1 MLTELLRNPIV
12 HAFTCRAYYW
22 YVCKWV
28 CSKKWQHNIHG
39 IVLIKVH
46 ILVYVWAKTMSTMA
60 QSSLCLRFW
69 EISVYIWFILLKKK
83 DDIYNHCLL
92 KFSTIYKQSCVFN
105 FYIHT
110 CIMWRFLKEQKISV
124 NKYSIPWL

>member
-1 MLTELLRNPIV
+1 MLTELLRNPTE

-28 CSKKWQHNIHG
+28 CSKIWQHNVHG

-46 ILVYVWAKTMSTMA
+46 ILVYVWAKTMSIMA

-69 EISVYIWFILLKKK
+69 EISVYIWFILLKKNN
-83 DDIYNHCLL
+83 DIYNHCLL

-105 FYIHT
+105 FYIH
-110 CIMWRFLKEQKISV
+110 IMWRFLKEQKISV